1 MANQQLIDYLKE
13 QLKAGA
19 NKEDLKKAL
28 LDVGWSAVDIEDA
41 FNAIEL
47 ETKTPPIVIQPE
59 VSKTEVPKEN
69 VLDLTKKE
77 TPIAKE
83 TPSSKEIPQF
93 ISRESFISSTSQ
105 PFVSSKSEGG
115 NKNIQTPQVSN
126 VKFQTPKAEEAL
138 STKLPA
144 SHKKFKIIIYVAFG
158 IVIVGLLG
166 LIIFLYQDNSK
177 LKNQVVTSSS
187 QQGDLEA
194 QVQSLTKTIN
204 TLQTEASTLK
214 SENESLK
221 SEVFDLENQI
231 LLFSPSTS
239 SLDIQLSGKIL
250 LDKNQYVLKTS
261 KDIIVSIKNV
271 KDEKVKEV
279 LSSIVNTEVK
289 VEGQRTPGLREITI
303 KSIDGKKLED
313 LIVEKEEQK
322 ESTIKTQTSTTIQ
335 TSTPSTQT
343 FTPKV
348 NPSTTTEQF

>member
-19 NKEDLKKAL
+19 NKEDLKKTL
-28 LDVGWSAVDIEDA
+28 LNVGWSAVDIEDA

-59 VSKTEVPKEN
+59 VSKPEVPKEN

-77 TPIAKE
+77 VPTVKE
-83 TPSSKEIPQF
+83 TSSSKEIPQF
-93 ISRESFISSTSQ
+93 ISRESFISSAPES
-105 PFVSSKSEGG
+105 FISSKREVD
-115 NKNIQTPQVSN
+115 NKNIQTSQVRDTKQVTSM
-126 VKFQTPKAEEAL
+126 VDEVLKQTTPD
-138 STKLPA
+138 T
-144 SHKKFKIIIYVAFG
+144 HKKFKIIIYVVFG

-177 LKNQVVTSSS
+177 LKNQVITSNS

-204 TLQTEASTLK
+204 TLQTEISALK

-221 SEVFDLENQI
+221 NGIFDLENQV

-261 KDIIVSIKNV
+261 KDIIVSIKNA
-271 KDEKVKEV
+271 KDEKVREI

-289 VEGQRTPGLREITI
+289 VEGQRTLGLREITI
-303 KSIDGKKLED
+303 KSIEGKKLED
-313 LIVEKEEQK
+313 LIAEKEAQK
-322 ESTIKTQTSTTIQ
+322 ESTIKAQTSTTTQTSTPT
-335 TSTPSTQT
+335 TQT
-343 FTPKV
+343 PTP
-348 NPSTTTEQF
+348 